1 MYNWFSKN
9 ALLERVSQIFTTFLS
24 LTIDT
29 IINQVIYRIT
39 LLSII
44 CNKINKK
51 KKNLLQGKENTF
63 FFFSRHV
70 LPCNAK
76 VPDPHVQSV
85 LGICQQNN
93 KVATSMNNQLGIGNL
108 THNLLNVRGL
118 LGIVLSAAQLAYL
131 DLIGGGV
138 LLNDGRKHI
147 ICNNVS
153 AKDLVT
159 CCGVEGAIVLVSLL
173 VNNGSSNETPK
184 SDQAGV
190 GVFVPCL
197 RDPDAGAIAF
207 VFKFCHV
214 FFLLVQQHVLKD
226 VNNY

>member
-1 MYNWFSKN
+1 M
-9 ALLERVSQIFTTFLS
+9 
-24 LTIDT
+24 
-29 IINQVIYRIT
+29 
-39 LLSII
+39 
-44 CNKINKK
+44 
-51 KKNLLQGKENTF
+51 QGKENTF

-70 LPCNAK
+70 LPGSAK
-76 VPDPHVQSV
+76 IPDPHVQSV

-93 KVATSMNNQLGIGNL
+93 KVATSMNNQLRIGSL

-118 LGIVLSAAQLAYL
+118 LGVARSVVQLAYL
-131 DLIGGGV
+131 YLVGGGV

-159 CCGVEGAIVLVSLL
+159 CCGVGGALVLVFLL

-184 SDQAGV
+184 SDQAAV

-214 FFLLVQQHVLKD
+214 FFLLVQ
-226 VNNY
+226 